1 MLKTPLLILACAL
14 ALAAC
19 TKKAP
24 PPYNVAVSMKA
35 LMAGIVDPQAQ
46 IFWHSSGAND
56 TAAGTETL
64 TPTTKEG
71 WAAAENAM
79 TAVAEAGNLMM
90 LPGRARDE
98 GDWMKFSK
106 AMTDQALIAR
116 AAVQAKNGDKMFET
130 GAALYDTC
138 TACHQKYL
146 LPFLDSNGKPKP
158 VGKDGKPI
166 G

>member
-1 MLKTPLLILACAL
+1 MLKTPILMLCTAL
-14 ALAAC
+14 ALAGC
-19 TKKAP
+19 TKKAAA
-24 PPYNVAVSMKA
+24 PPYNLTISMKA

-46 IFWHSSGAND
+46 LFWHSSGAND
-56 TAAGTETL
+56 TAEGSQSL

-71 WAAAENAM
+71 WAAAENSM

-90 LPGRARDE
+90 LPGRARDD
-98 GDWMKFSK
+98 GDWMKFAK
-106 AMTDQALIAR
+106 AMTDQALLAR

-138 TACHQKYL
+138 SACHQKYL
-146 LPFLDSNGKPKP
+146 LPFLDANGKMKP
-158 VGKDGKPI
+158 APAKPA